1 MEEQNREEK
10 PNEVQPPSQV
20 EHEHENSSE
29 DPMNIT
35 ICSLE
40 TNTPGSS
47 YSSAATI
54 VPDDTETMKGDAA
67 ETLSTFSKPDGK

>member
-1 MEEQNREEK
+1 MEGQNKEAN

-29 DPMNIT
+29 DPKNTT
-35 ICSLE
+35 ICSSE

-47 YSSAATI
+47 YSSTATI
-54 VPDDTETMKGDAA
+54 APDDTETMKGDAA
-67 ETLSTFSKPDGK
+67 ETLSTFSKPNGK